1 MLKTRTVFLDTQ
13 AFCQQHLRFDHGAIK
28 RLRELCK
35 SRMLNLVVTEVV
47 DGEVRAKL
55 KERVEEAFRSLQKYQ
70 KDFAHLAVSPSEA
83 VKHTLSP
90 LTSEELLAQDIA
102 LWDAFLIET
111 NATVISASHVSGSS
125 LLSLYFQGIA
135 PFSSGRKKS
144 EFPDAISLLTLESWN
159 TTTGMPLYVVSG
171 DRGLETWCEGKEQ
184 FLHIKGVADFLD
196 LYNQS
201 EEKLTSLAHEMFSSQ
216 QEWMLEI
223 VGDAFVASGFIYDG
237 NWEAD
242 VENVSVEKID
252 VLDTNVIE
260 VDEQRA
266 VVTVEVSITFGATID
281 GPDYDSG
288 IWDSEDKRY
297 MYVPQFRV
305 EKTFTDHFS
314 VSMECFYSI
323 ESKSIEQIGD
333 VIIDDGKDIRI
344 HEDDGYPYK

>member
-13 AFCQQHLRFDHGAIK
+13 AFCRQHLRFDQGAIR
-28 RLRELCK
+28 RLRELCR

-55 KERVEEAFRSLQKYQ
+55 KERVEEAFRSLQRYQ
-70 KDFAHLAVSPSEA
+70 KDLSHLAASPSEA
-83 VKHTLSP
+83 VQRTLCP
-90 LTSEELLAQDIA
+90 LSSEDLLAQDIA

-111 NATVISASHVSGSS
+111 NATVVAALHVSVPS
-125 LLSLYFQGIA
+125 LLSLYFQGKA

-159 TTTGMPLYVVSG
+159 STKGTPLYVVSG
-171 DRGLETWCEGKEQ
+171 DKDLKTWCDGKDQ
-184 FLHIKGVADFLD
+184 FLHINGVEDFLD

-216 QEWMLEI
+216 RKWMLEI
-223 VGDAFVASGFIYDG
+223 VGDAFVASGFLYDG
-237 NWEAD
+237 NWEAA
-242 VENVSVEKID
+242 VENVSVEQIELID
-252 VLDTNVIE
+252 TKVIE
-260 VDEQRA
+260 VDEQRT
-266 VVTVEVSITFGATID
+266 VVVAKVSITFSAAID

-297 MYVPQFRV
+297 MYVPQIRV
-305 EKTFTDHFS
+305 ERVFTDHFS
-314 VSMECFYSI
+314 ISLECFYSI
-323 ESKSIEQIGD
+323 ESKSIEQVGD
-333 VIIDDGKDIRI
+333 VIIDDGKNIII